1 MVAVV
6 AQTTLAPVHRAIAAR
21 RAGVNLLKGIHRVA
35 LKGPEGC

>member
-21 RAGVNLLKGIHRVA
+21 RAGVNLLMGTHLEV
-35 LKGPEGC
+35 LPGPEGC